1 MRKVVLI
8 ADDSRLLHKMYED
21 ILSEDYDLLH
31 AYDGVE
37 TLASA
42 VAHRPDIIVLDIV
55 MPLLDGRAV
64 CRRLRE
70 NPQTRTVKIVMLTAK
85 DTQFDRRVGL
95 EVGADDYIE
104 KPCTPAYLK
113 SAIEKQ
119 FRER

>member
-21 ILSEDYDLLH
+21 VLSEEYDLLH
-31 AYDGVE
+31 AYDGVD
-37 TLASA
+37 TLKSA
-42 VAHRPDIIVLDIV
+42 IAHRPDVIVLDII

-70 NPQTRTVKIVMLTAK
+70 SPQTRTVKIVMLTAK

-104 KPCTPAYLK
+104 KPCTPEYLK
-113 SAIEKQ
+113 SAIEKL
-119 FRER
+119 FREH